1 MKTKRTIKK
10 IISVVMTLII
20 AVSGF
25 RLDITKINIYGS
37 ENMKSETNNVNV
49 DVSKNIDE
57 QPEVVKEL
65 KSERTENSNT
75 YLMSDGSKKL
85 EIANENIR
93 YKEKGKWKDYDTN
106 LVEVNDSDLQN
117 VQLIDDASEYTLK
130 NAQGDCQQYFSE
142 DLGNESPIIL
152 KKDKYEVGMSPMI
165 DNKTSAFTN
174 KVIKSDVTYCNEGV
188 KYIYTS
194 LTNGIKESIVL
205 DKKTDEN
212 VFTFN
217 LSLKN
222 LEPKLNKKNKEV
234 ELYEDKKIKARIQAP
249 NLIDSDGIQNYD
261 DVQYSL
267 EKDGEN
273 AYLLNVVVN
282 KEYLETA
289 KYPIEIDPSY
299 MWMSDKSE
307 IDYGATMSVGGA
319 ASNVLTKGSN
329 VTIMNSDTNKA
340 RLYMKF
346 KNLNEKIQ
354 GKYVYLSYL
363 STNVKN
369 TNGDIKV
376 GASKV
381 LDDWD
386 SSKITWNNQPKIE
399 DKIYAEE
406 KNFKDEGYATYI
418 LTEWT
423 KEIACGSV
431 DNDYGLA
438 LKATSEES
446 NAFVN
451 LYSPSS
457 SEKST
462 FLYVFYEDV
471 EKIDSKYDGSFD
483 ITATDEGDNL
493 LLEWEKFSDK
503 TFEYDVYVRN
513 KNKFE
518 YVGNTT
524 GQDFVLDKKELGT
537 FADIRVIAI
546 ENAYPQSLFGATN
559 NLSKI
564 VTLERKSEESIGD
577 NGNEVTSVSYEQ
589 TSIDTDGDGL
599 EDGYEIWDFKT
610 LWNTKS
616 EDSTEENVKYQQD
629 SDGDGLPDGY
639 EVFTIGTDPAV
650 KNEDGKDSDGDGWTD
665 VREYKEGTDP
675 WLKDSDFDELKDSDD
690 FGTTNPRK
698 TDNPQN
704 KGTDRLG
711 AYSAEVH
718 KGLYD
723 TEYSEEENGITIS
736 YVRNIYRGDIKKIV
750 MDYGDES
757 LNKITKYFYD
767 DKGNNTAI
775 IEENSKDKNQT
786 ICITYTYDEGN
797 IVYICDQKTGY
808 GMSYADGELSS
819 FKVGNTELVK
829 YSTTAIKKEQEES
842 NVEIGEIISKKVNA
856 TTYGNGQDMRTVI
869 TDIKVAENDVESV
882 ALKSETYFND
892 NKEPSYVINYN
903 ANGQPISFTDKT
915 EDKDVNYVY
924 TYSDNKVQVSRD
936 DGFTKEINTVKDE
949 EGNVTNTTTSYSFK
963 DILGDNKTY
972 KTSKNE
978 QIVGD
983 EQSIITNTLYNN
995 DSIKTQTE
1003 NNGKSVKT
1011 SLYSK
1016 LFDKTI
1022 LESEEIEVSNKKT
1035 TFNLNIYGN
1044 SKAFEYIY
1052 DAAGNI
1058 TEIKLGDQT
1067 LYKYSYDVHG
1077 RITKELDYIN
1087 RKGCTYGYTSTGN
1100 VAAKHKKT
1108 IDDEGN
1114 LKDDTDIKY
1123 SYENNEWADQ
1133 LTQYNGQKITYDE
1146 VGNPIEYI
1154 NGEKFEWTRG
1164 RMLSNIIYS
1173 NDNRISYKYNNDGL
1187 RTHKETN
1194 EMSVDYEW
1202 DEFKLI
1208 REVVTYKVTGK
1219 KYDIWYFY
1227 DGNDEV
1233 IGFEYSQLND
1243 IDGSLLKNRIYYEKN
1258 KQGDVI
1264 GLLDSRGV
1272 EIATYSYDAW
1282 GEITQK
1288 LCYEGNEI
1296 PFALNHITYRGYY
1309 KDNETGFYYL
1319 QSRYY
1324 DAEVGRFINADDVN
1338 YVGND
1343 DSIFRNNIYVYCDG
1357 NPVKYRDES
1366 GRCVSAI
1373 ALIYLGVKTYS
1384 QYKKLYKK
1392 SVSIYEILSSK
1403 YPHTRFY
1410 KGKVKKLIRM
1420 VTGECLSSH
1429 CSVESVACA
1438 YVALNRVNRYRWKK
1452 WSLNDVLTPKEF
1464 YGIINA
1470 QGIKMRKYLNTGKGV
1485 GGYERKYFNEIIKYV
1500 VQAYLRIIDDPTKGA
1515 VYFADK
1521 KQPYSGKEVKITRNH
1536 NICKFKNDS
1545 VHGIQHKFFKYK

>member
-117 VQLIDDASEYTLK
+117 VQLINDASEYTLK

-142 DLGNESPIIL
+142 KLCDKSPTIL
-152 KKDKYEVGMSPMI
+152 KKGKYEVGISPVNVYQK
-165 DNKTSAFTN
+165 DNTPEMGIIN
-174 KVIKSDVTYCNEGV
+174 KSDIVYNNDSIKYKYSSLVNGV
-188 KYIYTS
+188 
-194 LTNGIKESIVL
+194 KESIIIE
-205 DKKTDEN
+205 KKSNVN
-212 VFTFN
+212 VFKYR
-217 LSLKN
+217 LI
-222 LEPKLNKKNKEV
+222 LENMMPKLNEQSKEV
-234 ELYEDKKIKARIQAP
+234 ELYENQKLKAKIQAP
-249 NLIDSDGIQNYD
+249 NLIDGNGIINYK
-261 DVQYSL
+261 DVKYSL
-267 EKDGEN
+267 DKCSNGTYILSIVVSKDYMEE
-273 AYLLNVVVN
+273 AS
-282 KEYLETA
+282 
-289 KYPIEIDPSY
+289 YPIEIDPAY
-299 MWMSDKSE
+299 IWMDNSKIE
-307 IDYGATMSVGGA
+307 YGATMSSDGTT
-319 ASNVLTKGSN
+319 SSVLPQGN
-329 VTIMNSDTNKA
+329 DVTLINSDSKKS
-340 RLYMKF
+340 RLYLKF
-346 KNLNEKIQ
+346 KNLNKEIE
-354 GKYVYLSYL
+354 GKYIYQSYL
-363 STNVKN
+363 SVNVRNVSGNMKIGVYKTLN
-369 TNGDIKV
+369 DWNGSD
-376 GASKV
+376 
-381 LDDWD
+381 
-386 SSKITWNNQPKIE
+386 ITWDNQPDI
-399 DKIYAEE
+399 AEG
-406 KNFKDEGYATYI
+406 FYDEISTFENEGRALFM
-418 LTEWT
+418 LTNWT
-423 KEIACGSV
+423 KEIAAKKIT
-431 DNDYGLA
+431 NDYGIA
-438 LKATSEES
+438 LKVNNKS
-446 NAFVN
+446 NAFID
-451 LYSPSS
+451 LYSPTALSHY
-457 SEKST
+457 T
-462 FLYVFYEDV
+462 FLYVYYSDV

-524 GQDFVLDKKELGT
+524 GQDFVLDEKELGT
-537 FADIRVIAI
+537 FVDIRVIAI
-546 ENAYPQSLFGATN
+546 ENAYPQSLFGARN

-639 EVFTIGTDPAV
+639 EVFTLGTDPAV

-797 IVYICDQKTGY
+797 IVYICDQKNGY

-842 NVEIGEIISKKVNA
+842 NVEIGEIISKKENA

-1058 TEIKLGDQT
+1058 TEIKLGDKT

-1154 NGEKFEWTRG
+1154 NGEKIEWTRG

-1282 GEITQK
+1282 GEMTQK
-1288 LCYEGNEI
+1288 SCYEGNEI

-1338 YVGND
+1338 YLGGSGKALGYNLYTYCESDPINFTDPKGYSSYSNEIKRDCITTKLKFLFSTITYKYKIVKGIIKFDFRKNTYWSVVWRGETHLLATAVYRAFQKKYGFKIKGRTINGLATELTIHWAAFKLHIAYD
-1343 DSIFRNNIYVYCDG
+1343 HSKIAEMGATSRYKEGDNWGYDNNAWFFEGASAASIFY
-1357 NPVKYRDES
+1357 
-1366 GRCVSAI
+1366 
-1373 ALIYLGVKTYS
+1373 
-1384 QYKKLYKK
+1384 
-1392 SVSIYEILSSK
+1392 
-1403 YPHTRFY
+1403 
-1410 KGKVKKLIRM
+1410 
-1420 VTGECLSSH
+1420 
-1429 CSVESVACA
+1429 
-1438 YVALNRVNRYRWKK
+1438 
-1452 WSLNDVLTPKEF
+1452 
-1464 YGIINA
+1464 IINT
-1470 QGIKMRKYLNTGKGV
+1470 QGVVAAMKMIKKISH
-1485 GGYERKYFNEIIKYV
+1485 YFK
-1500 VQAYLRIIDDPTKGA
+1500 
-1515 VYFADK
+1515 
-1521 KQPYSGKEVKITRNH
+1521 
-1536 NICKFKNDS
+1536 
-1545 VHGIQHKFFKYK
+1545 